1 MQNEK
6 DNVIG
11 HPTEHDEVGDRHV
24 EDVGQEVEIDDK
36 EYAEADDQVQD
47 LSAEDVGG
55 DYLDLPSLDAGNNQW
70 RDRDVEDG
78 EEELD

>member
-55 DYLDLPSLDAGNNQW
+55 DYLDLPSLDASNNQW